1 MRMSQQSRALIGVNV
16 FICSPAVLITVK
28 LYRLDLWWMFVYAE
42 MDEWNF
48 LDNAW
53 LESMDAIGANELFY

>member
-1 MRMSQQSRALIGVNV
+1 
-16 FICSPAVLITVK
+16 
-28 LYRLDLWWMFVYAE
+28 MFVYAE